1 MTRVNETAMQATE
14 SALARI
20 EQIDPLIESVCT
32 VNPDALAVAER
43 LDRERVEGHVRG
55 PLHGRP
61 LLVKDNVDT
70 ADLVTTAG
78 SLALLEHPPATDAP
92 VVRAIRDAG
101 LVLVG
106 KANLSEWANIRDPAS
121 TSGWSAYGGLT
132 RNPYGLN
139 RSAGGSSSGSG
150 AAVGAGIVNLA
161 VGTETDGSI
170 VCPAALCGCVGLKPT
185 VGLVPTS
192 GIVPVSHSQDTVG
205 PITST
210 VAEAAALLTVLASV
224 GDRDSSPR
232 GSRGLDYA
240 SQAVHPS
247 VSGKRIGVPRKAF
260 WGYSA
265 GADDVAERAVQ
276 TLADAGATIVDE
288 TNLPAELE
296 EAGDAELI
304 VLLAE
309 LRAGLET
316 YLAAR
321 PDGAPRSLSDVV
333 EFNRAHRDL
342 ELRYFGQGFFERAL
356 GGPSVDSREYRDAR
370 ARCVRLARTE
380 GIDAV
385 LAEHRLDALV
395 SPTYAPAW
403 PIDLVNAE
411 HSPGGCTA
419 PAAMAGYPLLSVPA
433 GVVGGLPVAVCFWG
447 AAWSEATLIEVGAA
461 FEQLRDDDVGPLDP
475 PTYPSFV

>member
-1 MTRVNETAMQATE
+1 VNDTAVQAVE
-14 SALARI
+14 SAVARI
-20 EQIDPLIESVCT
+20 EQVDPLIASVCT
-32 VNPDALAVAER
+32 VSPHALVAAER
-43 LDRERVEGHVRG
+43 LDRERAEGHVRG

-61 LLVKDNVDT
+61 ILVKDNVDT
-70 ADLVTTAG
+70 ADLPTTAG
-78 SLALLEHPPATDAP
+78 SLALVDHPPTADAP
-92 VVRAIRDAG
+92 IVRAIRDAG
-101 LVLVG
+101 LVMIG

-150 AAVGAGIVNLA
+150 AAVAAGIVSLA

-185 VGLVPTS
+185 VGLVPSS
-192 GIVPVSHSQDTVG
+192 GIVPISHSQDTAG
-205 PITST
+205 PIAST

-240 SQAVHPS
+240 SLAVRPS
-247 VSGKRIGVPRKAF
+247 LSGKRIGVPRKGF

-265 GADDVAERAVQ
+265 GADDVAEGAVQ
-276 TLADAGATIVDE
+276 LLAAAGATIVDE
-288 TNLPAELE
+288 TNLPAELVD
-296 EAGDAELI
+296 AGDAELL

-309 LRAGLET
+309 LRTDLGT
-316 YLAAR
+316 YLASR
-321 PDGAPRSLSDVV
+321 PDGAPRSLADVV
-333 EFNRAHRDL
+333 EFNRAHSEV

-356 GGPSVDSREYRDAR
+356 DGPSVESREYRDAR
-370 ARCVRLARTE
+370 ARCVRMARTE

-411 HSPGGCTA
+411 HSPRGCA
-419 PAAMAGYPLLSVPA
+419 SPAAMAGYPLLSVPA
-433 GVVGGLPVAVCFWG
+433 GLVGGLPVGVCFWG

-461 FEQLRDDDVGPLDP
+461 FEQLRDDEGGPLEA
-475 PTYPSFV
+475 PTYPTFV